1 LTARLANGEALP
13 DWLAFDTA
21 TGKLSGTPTETDLGS
36 LAVVVTAM
44 DHFGL
49 TVERSFGLTIQ
60 SGTSNGGS
68 KGNAG
73 VGNGQ
78 DAPPPGHTHNHNDG
92 PGTGPGN
99 PGSKGGNKGGIGGG
113 KEDAALNDFLD
124 SFQADAQTAEGPSAM
139 DSVGALDADW
149 FERWFLLPAQAHE
162 NAHGHTLSAGNGPSV
177 EAHWQQL
184 LNALKR
190 LDAERQDVA
199 PWQGKGQGA
208 DLSGLDGLLSG
219 NAALMR
225 LQEGAVGLAAAGTQL
240 KGFTGLRE
248 GVASLHG

>member
-1 LTARLANGEALP
+1 
-13 DWLAFDTA
+13 
-21 TGKLSGTPTETDLGS
+21 
-36 LAVVVTAM
+36 
-44 DHFGL
+44 
-49 TVERSFGLTIQ
+49 
-60 SGTSNGGS
+60 
-68 KGNAG
+68 
-73 VGNGQ
+73 
-78 DAPPPGHTHNHNDG
+78 
-92 PGTGPGN
+92 
-99 PGSKGGNKGGIGGG
+99 
-113 KEDAALNDFLD
+113 
-124 SFQADAQTAEGPSAM
+124 M

-149 FERWFLLPAQAHE
+149 FERWFPLPTQAHE
-162 NAHGHTLSAGNGPSV
+162 NAHGHTLSAGHGPSV

-225 LQEGAVGLAAAGTQL
+225 VQEGAVGLAAAGTQL

-248 GVASLHG
+248 GVATLHG